1 MASDPLTV
9 SIVLTTFLS
18 LSKPIGGLTF
28 AIAFW
33 KISRLVAYEKN
44 TRISMII
51 SGWGILLIFGA
62 NQALV
67 QTLTPYPP
75 FGLVTL
81 SVLILGSFLMLLGIY
96 NSATLVSINNS
107 LRRPIY
113 KQASETKLLGVI
125 GDAEMQRVIEKTAN
139 RISKQKHVLELD
151 AKKSIDLDETEL
163 KKYVDL
169 VIREV
174 RKDIPT

>member
-1 MASDPLTV
+1 LASDPLNV
-9 SIVLTTFLS
+9 SIILTAFLS

-33 KISRLVAYEKN
+33 KISHIVAYEKN

-51 SGWGILLIFGA
+51 SGWGILLIFAG
-62 NQALV
+62 NQALL

-81 SVLILGSFLMLLGIY
+81 SALVLGSFLMLLGIY
-96 NSATLVSINNS
+96 NSAVLVSVNNG
-107 LRRPIY
+107 LRKSIH
-113 KQASETKLLGVI
+113 KQAMESKLLGVI
-125 GDAEMQRVIEKTAN
+125 GEAEMSKVVEKTVN
-139 RISKQKHVLELD
+139 RISRSKNILEKETQQPIELD
-151 AKKSIDLDETEL
+151 EIEL
-163 KKYVDL
+163 KKYVDF

-174 RKDIPT
+174 HHKD